1 MGTTARTYASFSCP
15 TEASA
20 APPADARGSRE
31 HVVLY
36 KKPHTEAGASR
47 TLRPAA
53 VLGPDPSRASSRF
66 SREPTMSGAPFFGG
80 PPFFYLR
87 TIVFFY
93 FWRVRFYINRTP
105 EKKAKSKRSPKVP
118 QKKNAASIV
127 AAHRDPRGRREPIAW
142 PGRERAAARVGC
154 EANAPTVP
162 GPVELAIR
170 NAARASRAQRPR
182 SPAR

>member
-1 MGTTARTYASFSCP
+1 MRC
-15 TEASA
+15 
-20 APPADARGSRE
+20 ARGARA
-31 HVVLY
+31 VQ
-36 KKPHTEAGASR
+36 EAAHGGGASR

-66 SREPTMSGAPFFGG
+66 SREPTMSGALFLAGPLLFFAICAQ
-80 PPFFYLR
+80 LR
-87 TIVFFY
+87 FFY
-93 FWRVRFYINRTP
+93 FWRVRLYINRIPP
-105 EKKAKSKRSPKVP
+105 EKAKSKRSPKDP
-118 QKKNAASIV
+118 KKKNAASIL

-170 NAARASRAQRPR
+170 GTARASRAKRPR